1 MKLKTEIVE
10 TKQKALIVSKV
21 NHSFIDSL
29 KSQLKKNSIETYF
42 SSHRPKN
49 LNSFDYC
56 FFVNEKILNLNK
68 FSHPKKKIVHIYL
81 NSKKGAKHSNNIK
94 FLKIISFSGTHI
106 SEVDLDKIL
115 WFTFSETKEINL
127 YLDNEKTHKP
137 HTEKAVFLTKISRY
151 FTKKYIIF
159 ISLISLLI
167 FYLSFIPPL
176 ILSGFYTMKSFN
188 FLKSSEEINTE
199 KYLQKSE
206 KILAISKG
214 LYSYSRPVFL
224 LFGLA
229 LYPDNLIDLSTR
241 IHLIIREIN
250 NTLDNGKQIQM
261 LIFKQ
266 EKNAADR
273 RDLDMRINR
282 LEEGLNIVDE
292 NMKLISQKIPKNLFI
307 SKKTKQDM
315 IQSQDMISKLNKM
328 FKYLIRIIK
337 DPVKRKYLIFFAN
350 NRELRPGGGFLGS
363 FGIVTIGN
371 YSVSKIEVHDV
382 YDADGQLIA
391 HIEPPAPLRKYLG
404 VPHWFLRDSNYSP
417 DFLDNYQKA
426 LIFLEKEINLTE
438 ISGGILVT
446 TSAIEN
452 VLEAFGDIY
461 LPDYKEHIN
470 SQNFYLKTQLHV
482 EKKFFPG
489 STQKKTFLNALI
501 NQLYINIDNFSLKK
515 LGIGLK
521 KSLDEK
527 QIVVYFD
534 DQIFQ
539 SFIDSSYWSGRVI
552 EPKCTIATQN
562 CITDY
567 LFPYDTNV
575 GANKAN
581 YFINR
586 DLSLKTNI
594 KEDGTIH
601 HLLSVQYKN
610 SSPDEIFP
618 AGYYRNYFQVL
629 IPKDAIVNQVT
640 RDGILVEEIDQTND
654 RYKTVGFFFEVAPKK
669 SVEVKI
675 EYFLKDKVLPGQQMY
690 QFVIQKQIGAP
701 NSDFVL
707 VLKTSDDTYV
717 MNQNFSPVVKDG
729 EMIYNTNLSTDKIF
743 LVELIKE
750 KP

>member
-1 MKLKTEIVE
+1 MELKTEIVE
-10 TKQKALIVSKV
+10 VKQKALIVSKV

-49 LNSFDYC
+49 LNNFDYC
-56 FFVNEKILNLNK
+56 FFVDEKILNLNK
-68 FSHPKKKIVHIYL
+68 FSHPKKKIVHIFL
-81 NSKKGAKHSNNIK
+81 NSKKEIKHLKNIK
-94 FLKIISFSGTHI
+94 FLKIISFSGTQI
-106 SEVDLDKIL
+106 SEADLDKIL

-127 YLDNEKTHKP
+127 YLDNGKAHKP
-137 HTEKAVFLTKISRY
+137 HVEKTVFLSKMSRY
-151 FTKKYIIF
+151 FTKKHIILTF
-159 ISLISLLI
+159 LISLLI

-176 ILSGFYTMKSFN
+176 IYSGFYTMKSFN
-188 FLKSSEEINTE
+188 SLKTAEEINANE
-199 KYLQKSE
+199 YLQKSE
-206 KILAISKG
+206 NSLALSKG
-214 LYSYSRPVFL
+214 LYAYSRPVFL

-241 IHLIIREIN
+241 THLIIREANDAII
-250 NTLDNGKQIQM
+250 NGKEIQT

-266 EKNAADR
+266 EKSAIDH

-282 LEEGLNIVDE
+282 LEVSLNTVDE
-292 NMKLISQKIPKNLFI
+292 NMKLISQKIPKNFFI

-315 IQSQDMISKLNKM
+315 IQSQDIISKLNKM

-337 DPVKRKYLIFFAN
+337 DPVQRKYLIFFAN

-371 YSVSKIEVHDV
+371 YSISKIEVHDV

-417 DFLDNYQKA
+417 DFLDNYRKA

-452 VLEAFGDIY
+452 LLEAFGSIY
-461 LPDYKEHIN
+461 LPDYREYIN

-489 STQKKTFLNALI
+489 STQKKTFLTALI
-501 NQLYINIDNFSLKK
+501 NQLYINMDDFSLKK
-515 LGIGLK
+515 FGIGLK

-552 EPKCTIATQN
+552 EPKCTIATKN
-562 CITDY
+562 CIIDY

-581 YFINR
+581 YFISR

-594 KEDGTIH
+594 KENGTIH
-601 HLLSVQYKN
+601 HLLSIQYKN

-629 IPKDAIVNQVT
+629 IPKEAVVNQVT
-640 RDGILVEEIDQTND
+640 RDGILVEEINQAND

-669 SVEVKI
+669 SVEIKI
-675 EYFLKDKVLPGQQMY
+675 EYFLKEKILPGQQMY
-690 QFVIQKQIGAP
+690 QFVIQKQIGAS

-707 VLKTSDDTYV
+707 VLKTSADTYV
-717 MNQNFSPVVKDG
+717 VNQNFSPVVKDR